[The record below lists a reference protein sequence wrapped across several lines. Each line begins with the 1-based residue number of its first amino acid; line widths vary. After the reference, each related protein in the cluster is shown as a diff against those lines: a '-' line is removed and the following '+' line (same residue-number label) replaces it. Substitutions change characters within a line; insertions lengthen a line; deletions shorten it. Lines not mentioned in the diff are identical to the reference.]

1 MLAPFGLAGTLT
13 GHVYKNMDAET
24 SRMMDEWSHFYPV
37 VNSNGPNELSP
48 AVEVIV
54 GKSYCFSS
62 FIFVESKIYLNLYLL
77 FFYFAIIYIIQ

>member
-37 VNSNGPNELSP
+37 VNNNGSNELYP
-48 AVEVIV
+48 AVEVLV
-54 GKSYCFSS
+54 GKFFLNYSQILTVLS
-62 FIFVESKIYLNLYLL
+62 FYIFKQNNIYLL
-77 FFYFAIIYIIQ
+77 FIS

>member
-37 VNSNGPNELSP
+37 VNNNGPSELSP

-54 GKSYCFSS
+54 GKSY
-62 FIFVESKIYLNLYLL
+62 LYLFTFVNIL
-77 FFYFAIIYIIQ
+77 IC

>member
-37 VNSNGPNELSP
+37 INSNGTNELPP
-48 AVEVIV
+48 AVEVLV
-54 GKSYCFSS
+54 GK
-62 FIFVESKIYLNLYLL
+62 L
-77 FFYFAIIYIIQ
+77 F

>member
-37 VNSNGPNELSP
+37 VNNNGPNELSP
-48 AVEVIV
+48 AVEVLV
-54 GKSYCFSS
+54 GKS
-62 FIFVESKIYLNLYLL
+62 
-77 FFYFAIIYIIQ
+77 

>member
-37 VNSNGPNELSP
+37 INCNGPNELSP
-48 AVEVIV
+48 AVEVLV
-54 GKSYCFSS
+54 G
-62 FIFVESKIYLNLYLL
+62 
-77 FFYFAIIYIIQ
+77 

>member
-1 MLAPFGLAGTLT
+1 MIQKYLIILQWKLNIICIIYYFTFEVMLAPFGLAGTLT

-48 AVEVIV
+48 AVEVLV
-54 GKSYCFSS
+54 GKC
-62 FIFVESKIYLNLYLL
+62 
-77 FFYFAIIYIIQ
+77 

>member
-37 VNSNGPNELSP
+37 VNNNGPNELSP
-48 AVEVIV
+48 AVEVLV
-54 GKSYCFSS
+54 GKFLYFYHVLCDDGGIKY
-62 FIFVESKIYLNLYLL
+62 FIK
-77 FFYFAIIYIIQ
+77 QKG